1 MKMLVINCLCFF
13 FVFLQV
19 LLVFPKEDSQC
30 DAFHL
35 AATRLKYKIYVARSG
50 EAAVQS
56 YLEAHHDI
64 VIIDHRQNKV
74 LDSEQVCRLV
84 SHEPGFFFFLKF
96 K

>member
-1 MKMLVINCLCFF
+1 MLVIIFF
-13 FVFLQV
+13 FFFSFQV
-19 LLVFPKEDSQC
+19 LLVFPKEDTQC

-74 LDSEQVCRLV
+74 FDSEQVCRLV
-84 SHEPGFFFFLKF
+84 LNQVFFSFSC
-96 K
+96 